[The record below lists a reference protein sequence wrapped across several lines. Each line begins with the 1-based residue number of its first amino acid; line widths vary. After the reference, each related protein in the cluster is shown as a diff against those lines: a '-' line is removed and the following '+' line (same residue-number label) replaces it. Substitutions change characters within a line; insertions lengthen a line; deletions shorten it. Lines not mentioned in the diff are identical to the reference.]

1 MTVLP
6 LVVGV
11 GESLGLCGLVDEAG
25 DEVFFGVGLLRQ
37 CDSVVTAEILELLMM
52 LGVRGIGRRLREVWK
67 GNVF

>member
-1 MTVLP
+1 MGDCCGAEEDKEEDRGAGGVIVFP

-11 GESLGLCGLVDEAG
+11 G
-25 DEVFFGVGLLRQ
+25 GVGLLRQ

-52 LGVRGIGRRLREVWK
+52 LGVRGIGRRLREVW